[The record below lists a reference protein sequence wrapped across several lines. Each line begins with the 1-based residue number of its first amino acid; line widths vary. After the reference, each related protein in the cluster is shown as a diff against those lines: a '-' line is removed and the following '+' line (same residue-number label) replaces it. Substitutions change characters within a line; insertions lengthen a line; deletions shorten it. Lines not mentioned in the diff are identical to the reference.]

1 MMTQKNLQTIISLVI
16 VAMMGFSS
24 LNAEVQTKHALIVGI
39 SDYGNAKEDPNKW
52 SNIHGANDVTLLSP
66 LFKQQGYKVTT
77 LTDAQATYSGI
88 TSALKKVAKQS
99 QKGDIVYLH
108 FSMHGQPFEDLNGDE
123 ADGWDEALIPVDAK
137 MQYKKGVYEG
147 KKHLLDDELEKYIS
161 QIRNKIGPNGKLYVV
176 LDACH
181 SGTATRGDDDHVR
194 GVRDGFTRSGK
205 YYTPDR
211 TKETNDYFKI
221 QTTQGQSPV
230 TVLEACRSYQL
241 NREVRNTSTN
251 IWYGPLSY
259 YIAKAMKSHTIG
271 HSEDW
276 IDIVKSGMSN
286 DKKLRRQNMV
296 IEKSK

>member
-1 MMTQKNLQTIISLVI
+1 MTQKKLQTIISLVI
-16 VAMMGFSS
+16 VAMMVFSS
-24 LNAEVQTKHALIVGI
+24 LNAEAQTKHALIVGI

-108 FSMHGQPFEDLNGDE
+108 FSMHGQQFEDLNGEE

-230 TVLEACRSYQL
+230 TILEACRSNQL

-259 YIAKAMKSHTIG
+259 YIAKAMKSQTIG

-276 IDIVKSGMSN
+276 IDIVKSGKSK